1 MNYKRTRVLV
11 TISFVLMFASI
22 SIFANEQDN
31 TLVKAI
37 KLFDQQQYKEAEIL
51 LKELLDKNPDHL
63 MVNYFY
69 GACRTENQQYGQ
81 KEITYLLKGSTG
93 ESPLKTDYYLG
104 IQYQAQ
110 NRWEDAIRHYKIFQN
125 QVSEDEQAD
134 LNLPEK
140 IRQCEEHIN
149 PYTPYV
155 EEETVIAPLPR
166 PEEEQAKIDESASI
180 RAGIVYAEAGNESTL
195 VDSLAFDSI
204 TTDSIVQTD
213 VIEETIPEKAKLERI
228 DFTING
234 EMTYIDTSNFQTDEG
249 LNNYLKWEKSASK
262 LDSLKALMDSWRTS
276 YAKANTTAQRDQLG
290 NKIIAGESELFS
302 LQKETREFNTLAIK
316 AEDDYWS
323 AQSESDRIAFS
334 KQLQELARSY
344 SKPEQRAEEP
354 IDTTL
359 IIPQEV
365 AQTIPVAT
373 PANEENNQEGL
384 VYKIQIG
391 AYSRGLPAYVKK
403 LFDKLSYIRKIEN
416 YTDDRGVVVYT
427 TGNLTNYE
435 DAVKMQNQVR
445 QEGIEDAFVVPYFNG
460 KRITLNEAKKLEQE
474 K

>member
-1 MNYKRTRVLV
+1 
-11 TISFVLMFASI
+11 MFASI

-51 LKELLDKNPDHL
+51 LKDLLDKNPDHL

-110 NRWEDAIRHYKIFQN
+110 NRWEDAIRHYKTFQN
-125 QVSEDEQAD
+125 QVSENEQAD
-134 LNLPEK
+134 LNLPKK
-140 IRQCEEHIN
+140 IKQCEEHIN

-155 EEETVIAPLPR
+155 EEETGIAPLPR
-166 PEEEQAKIDESASI
+166 PEEEQAKIDESANI
-180 RAGIVYAEAGNESTL
+180 RAGLVYAEVGYDSTL
-195 VDSLAFDSI
+195 IDST
-204 TTDSIVQTD
+204 TTDSTTIDSLIQPED
-213 VIEETIPEKAKLERI
+213 LEETIPEKAKLERI

-249 LNNYLKWEKSASK
+249 LQNYLKWEKSASE
-262 LDSLKALMDSWRTS
+262 LDSLKALMDNWRTS
-276 YAKANTTAQRDQLG
+276 YAKATTTSQRDQLG
-290 NKIIAGESELFS
+290 NKIIAGENELFS
-302 LQKETREFNTLAIK
+302 LQKETRELNTLAIK

-323 AQSESDRIAFS
+323 AQSESNRIAFS
-334 KQLQELARSY
+334 RQLLELARYY
-344 SKPEQRAEEP
+344 SKPQQTEEIP
-354 IDTTL
+354 IDTAL
-359 IIPQEV
+359 IIPQET
-365 AQTIPVAT
+365 AQSVPAAT
-373 PANEENNQEGL
+373 PPKEENNQEGL

-391 AYSRGLPAYVKK
+391 AYSRGLPSYIKK
-403 LFDKLSYIRKIEN
+403 LYDKLSYIRKIEN

-427 TGNLTNYE
+427 TGNLTNYD